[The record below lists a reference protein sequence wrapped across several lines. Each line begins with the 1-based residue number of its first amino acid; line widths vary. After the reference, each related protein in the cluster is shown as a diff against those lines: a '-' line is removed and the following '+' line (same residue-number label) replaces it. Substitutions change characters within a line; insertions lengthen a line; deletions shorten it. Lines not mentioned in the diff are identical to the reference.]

1 VFTVGE
7 RRCDLRGYFAM
18 SAVDWILSSQDDVH
32 VGDVISS
39 DAGGM
44 PTYRVMVVDHD
55 EAVLEDE
62 HHGAVR
68 APLNRFPW
76 KAAGR
81 A

>member
-1 VFTVGE
+1 
-7 RRCDLRGYFAM
+7 M
-18 SAVDWILSSQDDVH
+18 SAVEWILSSQDDVH
-32 VGDVISS
+32 VGDVVSA

-44 PTYRVMVVDHD
+44 PIYTVVAIDED
-55 EAVLEDE
+55 EAVFEDE
-62 HHGAVR
+62 HHEAVR

>member
-1 VFTVGE
+1 
-7 RRCDLRGYFAM
+7 M
-18 SAVDWILSSQDDVH
+18 SAVDWILSSKDDVH
-32 VGDVISS
+32 VGDVVSA

-44 PTYRVMVVDHD
+44 PIYRVMAIDHD
-55 EAVLEDE
+55 VAVLEDDQ
-62 HHGAVR
+62 HHAPVT